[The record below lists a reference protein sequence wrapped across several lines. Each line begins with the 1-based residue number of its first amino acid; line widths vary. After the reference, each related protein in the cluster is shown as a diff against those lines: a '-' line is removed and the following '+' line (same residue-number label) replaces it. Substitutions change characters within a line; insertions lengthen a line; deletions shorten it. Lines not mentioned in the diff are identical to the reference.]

1 MRISFSSTIA
11 FRYFPRSWALLA
23 ARRLGGCE
31 ERSVVRFASYTRGG
45 VPAFGVLAPGDT
57 AVIELSSLAPDLEAL
72 LAAGR
77 DGLARVREFVQAGS
91 AKPVAL
97 RDVTLSAPFPRP
109 TRTILCV
116 GKNYRDHA
124 AEFHGSGF
132 DSTGGATAV
141 PDAPIIFVKHP
152 SSVIGPDAPIRSA
165 NDPTATVDYEGEL
178 AVIIGEPA
186 FRVSEANALRY
197 VYGYTIVNDVTS
209 RELQSKHKQWFV
221 GKSVDTFCPMGP
233 YLVTADEIPDVTRL
247 RLKTFVN
254 DELRQDALVADL
266 IFDIPFLIAT
276 LSATTTLLPGDIIAT
291 GTPAGVGIGFTPP
304 KYLHAGDRVRITI
317 DGLGELAN
325 PVS

>member
-1 MRISFSSTIA
+1 MRVASFT
-11 FRYFPRSWALLA
+11 RS
-23 ARRLGGCE
+23 GKQ
-31 ERSVVRFASYTRGG
+31 S
-45 VPAFGVLAPGDT
+45 FGVLAANGA
-57 AVIELSSLAPDLEAL
+57 AVVDLGAAGLGPDLESL
-72 LAAGR
+72 V
-77 DGLARVREFVQAGS
+77 GLGKSGLERVREILATAPAAV
-91 AKPVAL
+91 PLTDVAL
-97 RDVTLSAPFPRP
+97 AAPFPRP
-109 TRTILCV
+109 ARTILCV
-116 GKNYRDHA
+116 GKNYREHA

-132 DSTGGATAV
+132 DSTAGATAV

-152 SSVIGPDAPIRSA
+152 SAVTGPGAPIVAA

-178 AVIIGEPA
+178 GVVIGATASRVPA
-186 FRVSEANALRY
+186 AEAMRY

-233 YLVTADEIPDVTRL
+233 YLVTADEIPDVTAL
-247 RLKTFVN
+247 RLQTFVN
-254 DELRQDALVADL
+254 GELRQDAVVADL

-317 DGLGELAN
+317 DNLGELSN
-325 PVS
+325 PVT

>member
-1 MRISFSSTIA
+1 M
-11 FRYFPRSWALLA
+11 
-23 ARRLGGCE
+23 
-31 ERSVVRFASYTRGG
+31 RFASYTRSGK
-45 VPAFGVLAPGDT
+45 PAFGALT
-57 AVIELSSLAPDLEAL
+57 ADGVSIVDLTGLAPDLEAL
-72 LAAGR
+72 VASGR
-77 DGLARVREFVQAGS
+77 DGLARVREVLRAPSGT
-91 AKPVAL
+91 PVAL

-109 TRTILCV
+109 SRTILCV

-132 DSTGGATAV
+132 DSTAGATAV

-152 SSVIGPDAPIRSA
+152 SSVIGSGAPIVSA

-178 AVIIGEPA
+178 GVIIGEAA
-186 FRVSEANALRY
+186 FRVSESDALRY

-233 YLVTADEIPDVTRL
+233 YLVTADEIPDVTKL

-254 DELRQDALVADL
+254 DELRQDAVVADL

-276 LSATTTLLPGDIIAT
+276 MSATTTLRPGDIIAT

-304 KYLHAGDRVRITI
+304 KYLRAGDRVRVTV

>member
-1 MRISFSSTIA
+1 MSFSSIIA
-11 FRYFPRSWALLA
+11 FRYFARSGTLLG
-23 ARRLGGCE
+23 ARRLWRCE
-31 ERSVVRFASYTRGG
+31 EPTHVRFASYTRGG
-45 VPAFGVLAPGDT
+45 KAAFGVLT
-57 AVIELSSLAPDLEAL
+57 ADAAALIDLGSLAPDLETLVAS
-72 LAAGR
+72 GQ
-77 DGLARVREFVQAGS
+77 DGLARVREMLKAGS
-91 AKPVAL
+91 GASVAL
-97 RDVTLSAPFPRP
+97 RDVTLLAPFPRP
-109 TRTILCV
+109 GRTILCV

-132 DSTGGATAV
+132 DSTAGTTAV

-152 SSVIGPDAPIRSA
+152 SSVVGPDAPIVSGT
-165 NDPTATVDYEGEL
+165 DPTATVDYEGEL
-178 AVIIGEPA
+178 AAIIGEPA
-186 FRVSEANALRY
+186 FRVSASDALRY

-233 YLVTADEIPDVTRL
+233 YLVTADEIPDVTQL

-254 DELRQDALVADL
+254 DELRQDAVVADL

-304 KYLHAGDRVRITI
+304 KYLRAGDRVRIAI
-317 DGLGELAN
+317 DRLGELAN
-325 PVS
+325 PVT

>member
-1 MRISFSSTIA
+1 M
-11 FRYFPRSWALLA
+11 
-23 ARRLGGCE
+23 
-31 ERSVVRFASYTRGG
+31 RFASFTRSGK
-45 VPAFGVLAPGDT
+45 PAFGALT
-57 AVIELSSLAPDLEAL
+57 ADGAAIVDLGSLAPDLESLVAL
-72 LAAGR
+72 GR
-77 DGLARVREFVQAGS
+77 DGLARVREILKAPRG
-91 AKPVAL
+91 APIAL
-97 RDVTLSAPFPRP
+97 RDVTLAAPFPRP
-109 TRTILCV
+109 SRTILCV

-124 AEFHGSGF
+124 AEFFGSGF
-132 DSTGGATAV
+132 DSTAGATAV

-152 SSVIGPDAPIRSA
+152 SSVIGPGAPIVSA

-178 AVIIGEPA
+178 GVVIGEPA
-186 FRVSEANALRY
+186 FRVAQSDALRY

-233 YLVTADEIPDVTRL
+233 YLVTADEIADVTQL

-254 DELRQDALVADL
+254 DELRQDAVVADL

-325 PVS
+325 PVT

>member
-1 MRISFSSTIA
+1 MSFSSIIA
-11 FRYFPRSWALLA
+11 VRYFSLPGALLWPGDSDA
-23 ARRLGGCE
+23 AK
-31 ERSVVRFASYTRGG
+31 ERTVVRFASYTRSGK
-45 VPAFGVLAPGDT
+45 PAFGVLSADRAAIIDLG
-57 AVIELSSLAPDLEAL
+57 SLAPDLETL
-72 LAAGR
+72 VSAGR
-77 DGLARVREFVQAGS
+77 DGLARVREYIKTGS
-91 AKPVAL
+91 GTSVAL
-97 RDVTLSAPFPRP
+97 RDVTLAAPFPRP
-109 TRTILCV
+109 THTILCV

-132 DSTGGATAV
+132 DSTAGANAV

-152 SSVIGPDAPIRSA
+152 SSVIGPDVPIVSA
-165 NDPTATVDYEGEL
+165 NDPTGTVDYEGEL
-178 AVIIGEPA
+178 GVIVGEPA
-186 FRVSEANALRY
+186 FRVAQSDALRY

-233 YLVTADEIPDVTRL
+233 YLVTADEIPDVTKL

-254 DELRQDALVADL
+254 DELRQDALVEDL

-291 GTPAGVGIGFTPP
+291 GTPAGVGIGFKPP

-325 PVS
+325 PVT